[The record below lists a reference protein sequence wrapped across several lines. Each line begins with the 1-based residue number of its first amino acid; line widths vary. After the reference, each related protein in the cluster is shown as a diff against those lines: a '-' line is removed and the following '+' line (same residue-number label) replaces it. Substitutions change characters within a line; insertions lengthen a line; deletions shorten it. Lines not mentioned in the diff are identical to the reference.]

1 MTQPLLKVIIN
12 TNTSRVQ
19 IQNPPKKQQQPQK
32 ENEILERIK
41 AVEEEVGLEA
51 SDDKDTVHLRLREI
65 ELKDFQKQIDM
76 INDRISKIE
85 EKLKLMNTEEEES
98 DGYD

>member
-1 MTQPLLKVIIN
+1 MTQPVLKVIIN

-19 IQNPPKKQQQPQK
+19 IQNPPKKPQK

-65 ELKDFQKQIDM
+65 EIKDFQKQIDM
-76 INDRISKIE
+76 INYRISKIE

>member
-19 IQNPPKKQQQPQK
+19 IQNPPKKPQK

>member
-19 IQNPPKKQQQPQK
+19 IQNPLKKQQPQK

-41 AVEEEVGLEA
+41 AIEEEVGLEA

>member
-19 IQNPPKKQQQPQK
+19 IQNPPEKQQQPQK

-85 EKLKLMNTEEEES
+85 EKLKLMNTEEES

>member
-19 IQNPPKKQQQPQK
+19 IQNPPKKPQK

-51 SDDKDTVHLRLREI
+51 SEDKDTVHLRLREI

-85 EKLKLMNTEEEES
+85 EKLKLMNTEEES